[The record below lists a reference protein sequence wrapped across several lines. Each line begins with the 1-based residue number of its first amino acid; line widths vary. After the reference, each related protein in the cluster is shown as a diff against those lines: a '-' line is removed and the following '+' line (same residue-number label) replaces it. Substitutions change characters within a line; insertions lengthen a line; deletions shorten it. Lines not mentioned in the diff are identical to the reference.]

1 MFRLDVDVVGVVS
14 VVEESM
20 LILYQFLCGV
30 SSGMFLYSLFEDLDF
45 IQSVDLNWVWE
56 KLEFGGFES
65 QWESVLIEWIM
76 VVFQVFFN
84 EIGVSLS

>member
-1 MFRLDVDVVGVVS
+1 MFWLDVDVVGVVS
-14 VVEESM
+14 VVEELT

-30 SSGMFLYSLFEDLDF
+30 LSGTFLYSLFEDLDF
-45 IQSVDLNWVWE
+45 IQLVDLNWVWE
-56 KLEFGGFES
+56 KLEFGGFEL
-65 QWESVLIEWIM
+65 QWELVLIEWIT